1 MTIQEKIAR
10 LREIMERE
18 GLDAYIVSGTDPHNS
33 EYLPEAWQQREW
45 ISGFTGSF
53 GTVVITKDDAGLWT
67 DTRYFIQA
75 EKQLAGTEISLHK
88 LRVPGAVDYPEW
100 LSNTL
105 QAGCRV
111 GMDSFCMSVRD
122 VEHLKEVLTVKN
134 IELVGKPDLLGEIW
148 LDRPGL
154 PISSVYLLEERYAG
168 ESVQNKIATIQA
180 KLQKCQAD
188 YFLFSC
194 LDEIAW
200 LFNIRCHDIA
210 YNPVAINYAV
220 VGREKSYFF
229 IKCSKLPVEV
239 ISSLESNQVEIRD
252 YHHLFL
258 FFDELEKS
266 SHFLADLHTLNYAVY
281 NHLAS
286 NFKVTDIESPII
298 LNKAIKNQVELE
310 GFRKACIKDGVAM
323 TRFFFWLEQELVC
336 RPISETEAAEKLSE
350 LRANCPDYVS
360 DSFHTIS
367 AYGKNA
373 ALPHYSAVPGKD
385 VVLKNKGLYLV
396 DSGGQ
401 YLYGTTDITRTIPL
415 GELTQQEKE
424 DYTLVLKGMI
434 SLARC
439 VFPKGTTGAN
449 IDIVARQPL

>member
-105 QAGCRV
+105 QVGCRV

-154 PISSVYLLEERYAG
+154 PISSVYLLEERYSG

-210 YNPVAINYAV
+210 
-220 VGREKSYFF
+220 
-229 IKCSKLPVEV
+229 
-239 ISSLESNQVEIRD
+239 
-252 YHHLFL
+252 
-258 FFDELEKS
+258 
-266 SHFLADLHTLNYAVY
+266 
-281 NHLAS
+281 
-286 NFKVTDIESPII
+286 
-298 LNKAIKNQVELE
+298 
-310 GFRKACIKDGVAM
+310 
-323 TRFFFWLEQELVC
+323 
-336 RPISETEAAEKLSE
+336 
-350 LRANCPDYVS
+350 
-360 DSFHTIS
+360 
-367 AYGKNA
+367 
-373 ALPHYSAVPGKD
+373 
-385 VVLKNKGLYLV
+385 
-396 DSGGQ
+396 
-401 YLYGTTDITRTIPL
+401 
-415 GELTQQEKE
+415 
-424 DYTLVLKGMI
+424 
-434 SLARC
+434 
-439 VFPKGTTGAN
+439 
-449 IDIVARQPL
+449 